1 MVGDYESVMLT
12 NAGSSRFNDERT
24 SGLVHALGHTGVP
37 FDSASVADL
46 ASGKL
51 KDYKVYIF
59 CNLHWMTPE
68 KERLLTDLRAK
79 GKVVV
84 LPESPFTEAELRKL
98 LAAQG
103 VHIWDDDPRDVIYA
117 NASCVALHSAAPGEK
132 TIRLP
137 RRAKV
142 TMLYPE
148 RREMSADTDRIVFTP
163 QGDGFS
169 TTLFHTDFPGSGR
182 RD

>member
-1 MVGDYESVMLT
+1 MGDYESVMLT

-59 CNLHWMTPE
+59 CNLHWMTSE
-68 KERLLTDLRAK
+68 KERLLAGLRAK
-79 GKVVV
+79 GKAVI
-84 LPESPFTEAELRKL
+84 LPEAPLTEAELRKL
-98 LAAQG
+98 LAAHG
-103 VHIWDDDPRDVIYA
+103 VHIWDDDPHDVIYA
-117 NASCVALHSAAPGEK
+117 NVSCVALHSAVPGEK

-148 RREMSADTDRIVFTP
+148 RREISADTDRIVFTP
-163 QGDGFS
+163 SGNGFS
-169 TTLFHTDFPGSGR
+169 TTLFRTE
-182 RD
+182 

>member
-12 NAGSSRFNDERT
+12 NAGTSRFNDERT
-24 SGLVHALGHTGVP
+24 SELVHALGHAGGP

-59 CNLHWMTPE
+59 CNLHRMTSE
-68 KERLLTDLRAK
+68 KERLLADLRAK
-79 GKVVV
+79 GKAVI
-84 LPESPFTEAELRKL
+84 LPEAPLTEAELRKL
-98 LAAQG
+98 LVTHG
-103 VHIWDDDPRDVIYA
+103 VHVWDEDPRDVIYA
-117 NASCVALHSAAPGEK
+117 NASCVALHSAVPGEK

-148 RREMSADTDRIVFTP
+148 RREISADPDRIVFTP
-163 QGDGFS
+163 SGNGFS
-169 TTLFHTDFPGSGR
+169 TTLFRTE
-182 RD
+182 